1 MRALSVAN
9 LKHIIFAIVA
19 GLIAVPALPQ
29 QAARAQKLQ
38 SPVFTVAKVAVR
50 AEAADAVEA
59 KQKAIRQGQREAL
72 TRIMKRVTGF
82 SSYARLPRLD
92 DAAIERMVEGLRV
105 RSERNSGTVY
115 LANLD
120 FSFDAAAVKTVLNR
134 FGLAYVTDRAPEIV
148 LLPVYIEAGAI
159 KQAASNPWHA
169 AIAEFDL
176 QNGLTPVKLV
186 APRPDI
192 GPDFARRIAADPSRG
207 METLSYQY
215 RAEFLVLAIA
225 EVDPGMTMMR
235 VTLAGRDA
243 VGPIA
248 LERSFKIYGRDV
260 SEAAEQAAAMVL
272 SMLEGRWKLTRLAS
286 QGALDGPQELVRL
299 ELSAQFSG
307 LKEWQSIRE
316 RLQRVP
322 GVQGL
327 EVKVVNPRSAIISI
341 DFPGGGER
349 LSAAASGHGLR
360 VEGAG
365 GSWLVRVQ

>member
-1 MRALSVAN
+1 MAVVVACLFAAL
-9 LKHIIFAIVA
+9 FAA
-19 GLIAVPALPQ
+19 ASHG
-29 QAARAQKLQ
+29 ARAQQ
-38 SPVFTVAKVAVR
+38 PQIPVFTVSKVAVR

-59 KQKAIRQGQREAL
+59 KQKAIRAGQREAL
-72 TRIMKRVTGF
+72 RRIMKRVTGF
-82 SSYARLPRLD
+82 SSYARLPQLD
-92 DAAIERMVEGLRV
+92 DATIERMVEGLRV

-159 KQAASNPWHA
+159 RQTARNPWYEA
-169 AIAEFDL
+169 LSALDL

-186 APRPDI
+186 APRADI
-192 GPDFARRIAADPSRG
+192 GPDLARRIAADPTRG
-207 METLSYQY
+207 METLNYQY

-225 EVDPGMTMMR
+225 EVDPAMTSMR
-235 VTLAGRDA
+235 VTFAGRDA

-248 LERSFKIYGRDV
+248 LERSFRVYGRDV
-260 SEAAEQAAAMVL
+260 GEAAEQAGAMAA

-327 EVKVVNPRSAIISI
+327 EVKALNPRNAIISI

-349 LSAAASGHGLR
+349 LSAAAAGHGLR

-365 GSWLVRVQ
+365 GGWLVRAQ